1 MRVLLERGD
10 QEGDEADA
18 SVGGYGDESSFLTE
32 VGGKDVR
39 GTELWPPSVST
50 RSSTSR

>member
-1 MRVLLERGD
+1 VLLERGD
-10 QEGDEADA
+10 EKGEEADA
-18 SVGGYGDESSFLTE
+18 SVGGYGDESWFLTE
-32 VGGKDVR
+32 VEGQDVR